1 MDYPKSV
8 PSAGLVN
15 GKFVDENPMTG
26 TPGSLIPADWG
37 NGVTQEILNV
47 IKAADLTPDEKK
59 YDQLLQAIQSVTAK
73 GWNQDLA
80 LPLAALPLPTVATAD
95 ARLPVS
101 PAAASTSG
109 GRVSIAA
116 GNFISLGHEVVA
128 GQLGRSRTFVTAA
141 WSSAD
146 LLPSSHY
153 FLRVQ
158 VVAGVLTFYTQRGG
172 IHDVVPDSLKGM
184 VNGAAGGGFQST
196 PLDMCLA
203 WVITGIPGSVP
214 VVRTI
219 YNRARLSWTQ
229 TVNGTGAIFLPLD
242 PHARAA
248 RLVVGN
254 PTPSSTAVTS
264 VAFPATGWAGGNY
277 SYLSPVSTG
286 VSNNAGGWNPATLQP
301 CVIFTNN
308 IVYDVTVS
316 TLTASFDHANLRS
329 LWQSYQAEHNLG
341 QSNADSDELLLSL
354 GIKTHPI
361 TDYSVGIAVNFAE
374 AVNVQLS
381 WELIR

>member
-15 GKFVDENPMTG
+15 GKFVDENPLMG

-80 LPLAALPLPTVATAD
+80 LPLAALPSPTVATAD

-116 GNFISLGHEVVA
+116 GTFISLGQEVVA

-153 FLRVQ
+153 FLRAQ

-203 WVITGIPGSVP
+203 WVITGAPGSVP
-214 VVRTI
+214 VVRTL
-219 YNRARLSWTQ
+219 YNRARLSWTE

-341 QSNADSDELLLSL
+341 QSNADSDELLLSM

-361 TDYSVGIAVNFAE
+361 TDYSLGIAVNFAD

-381 WELIR
+381 WELVR

>member
-116 GNFISLGHEVVA
+116 GTFISLGQEVVA
-128 GQLGRSRTFVTAA
+128 GQLGRARTFVTAA

-153 FLRVQ
+153 FLRAQ

-203 WVITGIPGSVP
+203 WVITGAPGSVP
-214 VVRTI
+214 VVRTL
-219 YNRARLSWTQ
+219 YNRARLTWTQ

-341 QSNADSDELLLSL
+341 QSNADSDELLLSM

-361 TDYSVGIAVNFAE
+361 TDYSVGIAVNFAD